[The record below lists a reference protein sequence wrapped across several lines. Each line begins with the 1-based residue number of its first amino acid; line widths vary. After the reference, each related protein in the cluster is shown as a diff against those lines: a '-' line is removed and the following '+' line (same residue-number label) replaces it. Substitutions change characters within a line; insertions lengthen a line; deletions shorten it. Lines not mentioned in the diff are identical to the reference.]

1 MQPFDWNLIRTLVAV
16 GETGSLS
23 AAARQLGSSQP
34 TVGRHVDELE
44 QALGVKLFLR
54 GRRGYELTEAG
65 AALMERG
72 QAAAE
77 AMAALSLQ
85 AAGREERMVGPV
97 RISASEMVS
106 AFVLP
111 AIAAKLAMDEPGIEV
126 EIVASDRVENL
137 LRRDADIAI
146 RMVRPAQQELI
157 AKKVADIPLRFCAS
171 QAYLARRGRPANA
184 QDLLKHDLIGFDRSD
199 LMLKGFVAFG
209 LPVTRSAFRFRTDN
223 QIVYWQAVRAGNG
236 IGIAQAPLIA
246 RDPDV
251 EALLPDFDLPSL
263 PTWIAMHRDVRTSAR
278 IRRVADVLFD
288 ALRIYAST

>member
-23 AAARQLGSSQP
+23 AAARALGSSQP
-34 TVGRHVDELE
+34 TVSRHVDELE
-44 QALGVKLFLR
+44 RTLGVKLFLR

-72 QAAAE
+72 RAAVE
-77 AMAALSLQ
+77 AMASISLH
-85 AAGREERMVGPV
+85 AAGREERMAGPV

-111 AIAAKLAMDEPGIEV
+111 AIAARLAIEEPGIEI
-126 EIVASDRVENL
+126 ELVASDRVENL

-157 AKKVADIPLRFCAS
+157 ARKVADIPLRFCAS
-171 QAYLARRGRPANA
+171 GAYLARRGRPESGR
-184 QDLLKHDLIGFDRSD
+184 DLLDHDLIGFDRND
-199 LMLKGFVAFG
+199 QIVKGFAAFG
-209 LPVTRSAFRFRTDN
+209 LPVARSAFRFRTDN

-236 IGIAQAPLIA
+236 IGIAQGPLIA
-246 RDPDV
+246 CDPDV
-251 EALLPDFDLPSL
+251 EALLPEFELPTL

-288 ALRIYAST
+288 ALRAYAAT